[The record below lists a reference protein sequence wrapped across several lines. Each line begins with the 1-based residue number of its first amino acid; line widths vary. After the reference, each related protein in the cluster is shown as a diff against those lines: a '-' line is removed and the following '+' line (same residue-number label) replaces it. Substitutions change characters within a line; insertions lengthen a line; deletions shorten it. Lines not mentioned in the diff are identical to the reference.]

1 MAAQF
6 GRRLRKGATAT
17 TVAALVVAALSASQ
31 APGSTLG
38 PADERAAKATEPP
51 GTPVTGN
58 SPYFTDLPPL
68 NTPNKPGTSIDLPV
82 ITGPA
87 EAGIPA
93 TVLAAYKRAE
103 GTVKGTD
110 PGCRLPW
117 QLLAAIG
124 KVESG
129 QARGGRV
136 DDDGTTLTPILG
148 PQLNGVGFANI
159 SDTDNGAYDGD
170 STHDRAV
177 GPMQFIPSTWAAWGQ
192 DGNADGRKDPN
203 NIYDAALAAGRYL
216 CAHDRDLSVQAD
228 LDQAILGY
236 NRSREYL
243 RTVMSWFDYYRRGS
257 HEVPD
262 GSGVLPG
269 SSEPDS
275 HNSGSGNGNGL
286 PAVPGGTT
294 PPAGPGT
301 PGTGDTPAPPTT
313 PPATPPST
321 QPPTTP
327 PATTPPS
334 TQPPT
339 TPPPTTPTP
348 PTQPPAPAPVATLER
363 LGTATVTATEGE
375 KFTDRLRVRAK
386 TSAGKVVVGARVQF
400 QIVGDT
406 DARFPGARTRFTVT
420 TGADG
425 IATAP
430 TLGAGGRTGT
440 FTVRAKALG
449 TSAPAANFTAD
460 VKAKPAPAPRSDALV
475 RTSDK
480 ELRAETGGS
489 FAEPVEVKA
498 TYQGKAAAG
507 VAVTATMVTGDA
519 GASAEND
526 KGPYFKGADG
536 KAVRTL
542 TALKT
547 DADGL
552 LALPKVYAD
561 GNAGTYKLRL
571 TTADGVVLTVELTVT
586 AATTAPSTDP
596 TADPSTGS
604 TTDPS
609 TTPSAPSSSTTTP
622 TA

>member
-17 TVAALVVAALSASQ
+17 TVAALVVAALSASE
-31 APGSTLG
+31 APGSTSL
-38 PADERAAKATEPP
+38 PADERAAEATEPP

-82 ITGPA
+82 VAGPA

-103 GTVKGTD
+103 EAVGGSQ

-136 DDDGTTLTPILG
+136 DANGTTLTPILG

-177 GPMQFIPSTWAAWGQ
+177 GPMQFIPSTWATWGQ
-192 DGNADGRKDPN
+192 DGNDDGRKDPN
-203 NIYDAALAAGRYL
+203 NVFDAALAAGRYL
-216 CAHDRDLSVQAD
+216 CAHNRDLSVQGD

-243 RTVMSWFDYYRRGS
+243 RTVMSWLDFYRRGN

-269 SSEPDS
+269 SGEPDS
-275 HNSGSGNGNGL
+275 HGRGSGSGNGL
-286 PAVPGGTT
+286 PDVPGATT
-294 PPAGPGT
+294 PPSAP
-301 PGTGDTPAPPTT
+301 DTPRPGKPNRPGSPDDGDGTK
-313 PPATPPST
+313 PPATP
-321 QPPTTP
+321 PPTTP
-327 PATTPPS
+327 PATTPP
-334 TQPPT
+334 PT
-339 TPPPTTPTP
+339 R
-348 PTQPPAPAPVATLER
+348 PPAQSPVATLER
-363 LGTATVTATEGE
+363 LGSATVTATEGK

-386 TSAGKVVVGARVQF
+386 TAAGRTVASAKVQF

-406 DARFPGARTRFTVT
+406 AARFPGAETRIVVT
-420 TGADG
+420 TGVDG

-430 TLGAGGRTGT
+430 TLSAGGRPGR
-440 FTVRAKALG
+440 FMVHVQALG
-449 TSAPAANFTAD
+449 TRAPAIDFGAA
-460 VKAKPAPAPRSDALV
+460 VKAEPAPAPQSDALA

-480 ELRAETGGS
+480 ELTASVGGS
-489 FAEPVEVKA
+489 FADTVEVRA
-498 TYQGKAAAG
+498 TYKGKAAAG
-507 VAVTATMVTGDA
+507 VGVTATMVTADA
-519 GASAEND
+519 DKPVEND
-526 KGPYFKGADG
+526 KGPYFKDADG
-536 KAVRTL
+536 KTVRTL

-547 DADGL
+547 DADGVL
-552 LALPKVYAD
+552 KLPEIYTD
-561 GNAGTYKLRL
+561 GNTGTYKLRL
-571 TTADGVVLTVELTVT
+571 TTADGVVLTIELTVT
-586 AATTAPSTDP
+586 AATTTPP
-596 TADPSTGS
+596 AD
-604 TTDPS
+604 
-609 TTPSAPSSSTTTP
+609 SSTSPSPTP

>member
-31 APGSTLG
+31 APGSTSA
-38 PADERAAKATEPP
+38 PADERAANATEPP

-68 NTPNKPGTSIDLPV
+68 NTPNKPNKPGTSIDLPAV
-82 ITGPA
+82 TGPA
-87 EAGIPA
+87 ESGIPA

-103 GTVKGTD
+103 GTVSDTA

-136 DDDGTTLTPILG
+136 DANGTTLTPILG

-177 GPMQFIPSTWAAWGQ
+177 GPMQFIPSTWATWGQ
-192 DGNADGRKDPN
+192 DGNSDGRKDPN

-216 CAHDRDLSVQAD
+216 CAHNRDLSVQGD

-243 RTVMSWFDYYRRGS
+243 RTVMSWFDYYRRDS

-269 SSEPDS
+269 SGEPDS
-275 HNSGSGNGNGL
+275 HRSGTGDGNGNGKGS
-286 PAVPGGTT
+286 PG
-294 PPAGPGT
+294 APGT
-301 PGTGDTPAPPTT
+301 PDPGKPGGNGDGSGTPTPPPT
-313 PPATPPST
+313 
-321 QPPTTP
+321 QP
-327 PATTPPS
+327 PATTP
-334 TQPPT
+334 PPT
-339 TPPPTTPTP
+339 TPPPTTPPPTTP
-348 PTQPPAPAPVATLER
+348 PAQAPVTTLER
-363 LGTATVTATEGE
+363 LGSASVTATEGE
-375 KFTDRLRVRAK
+375 RFTDRLRVRAK
-386 TSAGKVVVGARVQF
+386 TSAGKVVAGSRVQF
-400 QIVGDT
+400 QIIGDT
-406 DARFPGARTRFTVT
+406 AARFAGAETRIVVS
-420 TGADG
+420 TGTDG

-430 TLGAGGRTGT
+430 TLSAGGQTGR
-440 FTVRAKALG
+440 FIVRAKALG
-449 TSAPAANFTAD
+449 TTAPAADFAAN
-460 VKAKPAPAPRSDALV
+460 VKAKPAPVPQSDALA

-480 ELRAETGGS
+480 ELTAETGGS
-489 FAEPVEVKA
+489 FADSVEVKA
-498 TYQGKAAAG
+498 TYKGKVAAG
-507 VAVTATMVTGDA
+507 VGVSATMVTGDA
-519 GASAEND
+519 DKPVEND
-526 KGPYFKGADG
+526 KGPYFKDADG

-547 DADGL
+547 DANGL
-552 LALPKVYAD
+552 LKLPEIYTD

-586 AATTAPSTDP
+586 APTTAP
-596 TADPSTGS
+596 

-609 TTPSAPSSSTTTP
+609 TSPSATP

>member
-31 APGSTLG
+31 APGSTSA
-38 PADERAAKATEPP
+38 PADERAANATEPP

-68 NTPNKPGTSIDLPV
+68 NTPNKPNKPGTSIDLPAV
-82 ITGPA
+82 TGPA
-87 EAGIPA
+87 ESGIPA

-103 GTVKGTD
+103 QTVRDTA

-136 DDDGTTLTPILG
+136 DANGTTLTPILG

-177 GPMQFIPSTWAAWGQ
+177 GPMQFIPSTWATWGQ
-192 DGNADGRKDPN
+192 DGNSDGRKDPN

-216 CAHDRDLSVQAD
+216 CAHNRDLSVQDD

-243 RTVMSWFDYYRRGS
+243 RTVMSWFDYYRRDS

-262 GSGVLPG
+262 GSGVLPDSG
-269 SSEPDS
+269 EPDS
-275 HNSGSGNGNGL
+275 HGSGTRNGNGDGNGNGS
-286 PAVPGGTT
+286 PG
-294 PPAGPGT
+294 
-301 PGTGDTPAPPTT
+301 APVSP
-313 PPATPPST
+313 TPPSSPDPRDT
-321 QPPTTP
+321 VKPHVPEEPDGNGDGSGTPTP
-327 PATTPPS
+327 TPPS
-334 TQPPT
+334 PPK
-339 TPPPTTPTP
+339 TPPP
-348 PTQPPAPAPVATLER
+348 PTQPPAQAPVTTLER
-363 LGTATVTATEGE
+363 LGSASVTATEGE
-375 KFTDRLRVRAK
+375 RFTDRLRVRAK
-386 TSAGKVVVGARVQF
+386 TSAGKVVGGSRVQF
-400 QIVGDT
+400 QIIGDT
-406 DARFPGARTRFTVT
+406 AARFAGAETRIVVS
-420 TGADG
+420 TGTDG

-430 TLGAGGRTGT
+430 TLSAGDRTGR
-440 FTVRAKALG
+440 FIVRAKALG
-449 TSAPAANFTAD
+449 TTAPAADFAAN
-460 VKAKPAPAPRSDALV
+460 VKAKPAPAPQSDALA
-475 RTSDK
+475 RTSDE
-480 ELRAETGGS
+480 ELTAETGGS
-489 FAEPVEVKA
+489 FADAVEVKA
-498 TYQGKAAAG
+498 TYKGKAAAG
-507 VAVTATMVTGDA
+507 VGVSATMVTGDA
-519 GASAEND
+519 DASPENWAEND
-526 KGPYFKGADG
+526 KGPYFKDADG

-547 DADGL
+547 DANGL
-552 LALPKVYAD
+552 LKLPEIYTD
-561 GNAGTYKLRL
+561 GNAGTYTLRL

-586 AATTAPSTDP
+586 AATTAP
-596 TADPSTGS
+596 
-604 TTDPS
+604 TTEPS
-609 TTPSAPSSSTTTP
+609 TTPSATP

>member
-17 TVAALVVAALSASQ
+17 TVAALVVAALSASE
-31 APGSTLG
+31 APGSTSL
-38 PADERAAKATEPP
+38 PADERAAEATDPP
-51 GTPVTGN
+51 GTAVTGN

-68 NTPNKPGTSIDLPV
+68 NTPNRPNKPGTSIDLPV
-82 ITGPA
+82 VAGPA

-103 GTVKGTD
+103 NTVRASQ

-136 DDDGTTLTPILG
+136 NANGTTLTPILG

-159 SDTDNGAYDGD
+159 SDTDDGAYDGD
-170 STHDRAV
+170 ATHDRAV
-177 GPMQFIPSTWAAWGQ
+177 GPMQFIPSTWATWGR

-216 CAHDRDLSVQAD
+216 CAHDRDLSQQDD

-243 RTVMSWFDYYRRGS
+243 RTVMSWFDYYRRGN

-262 GSGVLPG
+262 GAGVLPVTTG
-269 SSEPDS
+269 PDS
-275 HNSGSGNGNGL
+275 HVGGSGGNR
-286 PAVPGGTT
+286 PGGR
-294 PPAGPGT
+294 G
-301 PGTGDTPAPPTT
+301 
-313 PPATPPST
+313 
-321 QPPTTP
+321 
-327 PATTPPS
+327 ATTPPS
-334 TQPPT
+334 SPGRPGSGKPPESGKPDDDTTPPAKPPKTPPAKPPT
-339 TPPPTTPTP
+339 TPPPAKP
-348 PTQPPAPAPVATLER
+348 PTDPAPAPVAALER
-363 LGTATVTATEGE
+363 LGSASVTATEGE
-375 KFTDRLRVRAK
+375 RFSDRLRVRAK
-386 TSAGKVVVGARVQF
+386 TAAGKAVPGAKVQF

-406 DARFPGARTRFTVT
+406 AARFPGAATRVVVT
-420 TGADG
+420 TGVDG

-430 TLGAGGRTGT
+430 VLGAGGRPGS
-440 FTVRAKALG
+440 FVVHAKALG
-449 TSAPAANFTAD
+449 AAARTAD
-460 VKAKPAPAPRSDALV
+460 FAATVKAKPAPAPRSDALV

-480 ELRAETGGS
+480 ELTARAGGS
-489 FAEPVEVKA
+489 FADTVEVKA
-498 TYQGKAAAG
+498 TYKGKAAAG
-507 VAVTATMVTGDA
+507 VGVTATMITGDA
-519 GASAEND
+519 DKPVQND
-526 KGPYFKGADG
+526 KGPYFEDADG

-547 DADGL
+547 GADGL
-552 LALPKVYAD
+552 LKLPVIHTD

-571 TTADGVVLTVELTVT
+571 TTADGVVLVVELTVT
-586 AATTAPSTDP
+586 AATTAPP
-596 TADPSTGS
+596 AE
-604 TTDPS
+604 PS
-609 TTPSAPSSSTTTP
+609 TTPSAPSSATP

>member
-17 TVAALVVAALSASQ
+17 TVAALVVAALSASE
-31 APGSTLG
+31 APGSTSLR
-38 PADERAAKATEPP
+38 ADERAAEATEPP

-82 ITGPA
+82 VTGPA

-103 GTVKGTD
+103 ENIRDTQ

-136 DDDGTTLTPILG
+136 DASGTTLTPILG

-170 STHDRAV
+170 PTHDRAV
-177 GPMQFIPSTWAAWGQ
+177 GPMQFIPSTWATWGQ
-192 DGNADGRKDPN
+192 DGNADGRKNPN

-216 CAHDRDLSVQAD
+216 CAHDRDLSAQGD

-243 RTVMSWFDYYRRGS
+243 RTVMSWFDYYRRDN

-262 GSGVLPG
+262 GTGVLPG
-269 SSEPDS
+269 SGVPDS
-275 HNSGSGNGNGL
+275 HVGGAGNGNGGTNGNGNGR
-286 PAVPGGTT
+286 PGTRGPTT
-294 PPAGPGT
+294 PPAKPDRPGSGKPGGGATKPPKT
-301 PGTGDTPAPPTT
+301 PPVKPPTT
-313 PPATPPST
+313 PPV
-321 QPPTTP
+321 TTP
-327 PATTPPS
+327 
-334 TQPPT
+334 PPT
-339 TPPPTTPTP
+339 TPPPTR
-348 PTQPPAPAPVATLER
+348 PPAQAPVATLER
-363 LGTATVTATEGE
+363 LGSQSVSATEGE
-375 KFTDRLRVRAK
+375 KFTERLRVRAK
-386 TSAGKVVVGARVQF
+386 TSAGKVVPGAKVQF

-406 DARFPGARTRFTVT
+406 GARFADSETRIVVT
-420 TGADG
+420 TGFDG

-430 TLGAGGRTGT
+430 VLSAGDRPGR
-440 FTVRAKALG
+440 FVVHAKALG
-449 TSAPAANFTAD
+449 ATAPAVAFAGT
-460 VKAKPAPAPRSDALV
+460 VKAEPAPAPRSDALA
-475 RTSDK
+475 RTTDK
-480 ELRAETGGS
+480 ELKAETGAA
-489 FAEPVEVKA
+489 FADTVEIKA
-498 TYQGKAAAG
+498 TYKGNAAAG
-507 VAVTATMVTGDA
+507 VGVTATMVTDDA
-519 GASAEND
+519 DHPVPND
-526 KGPYFKGADG
+526 KGPYFKDADG
-536 KAVRTL
+536 EPVRTL

-547 DADGL
+547 DANGL
-552 LALPKVYAD
+552 LKLPEIRTD

-571 TTADGVVLTVELTVT
+571 TTADGVVLTIELTVT
-586 AATTAPSTDP
+586 AATTAP
-596 TADPSTGS
+596 

-609 TTPSAPSSSTTTP
+609 TPAPSSPTPPPTT
-622 TA
+622 